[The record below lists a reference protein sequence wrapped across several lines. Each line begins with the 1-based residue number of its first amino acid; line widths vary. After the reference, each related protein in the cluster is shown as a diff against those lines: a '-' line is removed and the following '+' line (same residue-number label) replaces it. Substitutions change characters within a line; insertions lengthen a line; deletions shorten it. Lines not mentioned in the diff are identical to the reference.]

1 MDKSGTKTI
10 AQNRKAYHDYFVEDR
25 YEAGIELFGTEVK
38 SIRAGTLN
46 LKDAFCVAKDGE
58 VYAYSFHI
66 SPYDHGNIFNR
77 DPDRPKRL
85 LLHKREIRKLHDLQ
99 KQEGYALIPLSVY
112 FKNSRV
118 KVELGLCKGKKTYDK
133 REAVRRN
140 AGRWFNR
147 CYSVTDMLKTLTL
160 MPWSFFP
167 GFRDFHMPQPF
178 LKETFVRLWNEEAGA
193 LDATCRSRFRTAT
206 DLSQWLVRYEQLASG
221 RFRPVGMGD
230 TKLATLSEGGMPEL
244 RRDILSGRYA
254 MICMND
260 SNDIRDTGGV
270 RRALTDIFD
279 ALLPEKSAYER

>member
-1 MDKSGTKTI
+1 MAVI
-10 AQNRKAYHDYFVEDR
+10 NRR
-25 YEAGIELFGTEVK
+25 
-38 SIRAGTLN
+38 
-46 LKDAFCVAKDGE
+46 
-58 VYAYSFHI
+58 
-66 SPYDHGNIFNR
+66 
-77 DPDRPKRL
+77 
-85 LLHKREIRKLHDLQ
+85 
-99 KQEGYALIPLSVY
+99 
-112 FKNSRV
+112 
-118 KVELGLCKGKKTYDK
+118 YDK